1 MEKVEIKHLKKNIEA
16 TLEDLDN
23 SEREIEELK
32 EKVSDVQLVIKRLR
46 KDLKG
51 RSNNDLEEKVKKLN
65 EENAS
70 LLSQLEEFED
80 KLMNNQD
87 VYNE

>member
-1 MEKVEIKHLKKNIEA
+1 KHLKRNLEA
-16 TLEDLDN
+16 TLEDLDK

-32 EKVSDVQLVIKRLR
+32 EKVSDAQLVIKRLR

-51 RSNNDLEEKVKKLN
+51 CSNSDLEEKVKKLN

-70 LLSQLEEFED
+70 LKEQLEEFD
-80 KLMNNQD
+80 D
-87 VYNE
+87 